1 MYKIHKRHLALTALT
16 AALLMGSTAI
26 TPAHAE
32 GPPPPEA
39 GAPDKPGHDG
49 PGKPEGKHGGKHGDR
64 GAKMFEEADKNKD
77 GALTKQEMLDAH
89 KDRVD
94 DMFEK
99 LDTDKSGTL
108 SKAELDKG
116 REEMRNKMKE
126 RYKDKEGKRG
136 GPKDEKP
143 GDKPE

>member
-1 MYKIHKRHLALTALT
+1 MYKRHLALTALT
-16 AALLMGSTAI
+16 AALLMGGTALST
-26 TPAHAE
+26 AHAE
-32 GPPPPEA
+32 DGPPPPEA
-39 GAPDKPGHDG
+39 GAPHEPPPGGPDG
-49 PGKPEGKHGGKHGDR
+49 PPPGGPEGGPGKHGDR

-77 GALTKQEMLDAH
+77 GVLTKDEMLDAH
-89 KDRVD
+89 KNRVD

-99 LDTDKSGTL
+99 LDADKSGTL

-126 RYKDKEGKRG
+126 RFKDKEGKRG
-136 GPKDEKP
+136 EKG

>member
-1 MYKIHKRHLALTALT
+1 MYKRHLALTALT

-32 GPPPPEA
+32 DGPPPPEA

-49 PGKPEGKHGGKHGDR
+49 PPPGGPDGPGKHGGKHDR
-64 GAKMFEEADKNKD
+64 GAKMFQEADKNKD
-77 GALTKQEMLDAH
+77 GVLTKDEMLNAH

-126 RYKDKEGKRG
+126 RFKDKGEKRPDDKG
-136 GPKDEKP
+136 